1 MIKIKLDS
9 FLLID
14 VDHKTV
20 FLFKNQNEYAEA
32 VAISSRFRLLDG
44 EGRILPAYWVDEL
57 MRALAPSFDFY
68 LVSPGSQMILLDWE
82 IARHSAVFTSEE

>member
-20 FLFKNQNEYAEA
+20 FLFKNQDEYSEA
-32 VAISSRFRLLDG
+32 VAISSRFQLLND
-44 EGRILPAYWVDEL
+44 EGRILPAYLVGEL

-82 IARHSAVFTSEE
+82 TARHSAVFYK

>member
-1 MIKIKLDS
+1 MIKIKLNS

-20 FLFKNQNEYAEA
+20 FLFKNQSEYDEA
-32 VAISSRFRLLDG
+32 VRRSSRFQLLND
-44 EGRILPAYWVDEL
+44 EGRILPAYWVDDL
-57 MRALAPSFDFY
+57 RRALAPSFDFY

-82 IARHSAVFTSEE
+82 TARQSSVFTSEV